1 MSVLVVGSVAYDG
14 IETPRGKVDRV
25 LGGAGSYIA
34 LAASHFTNVRL
45 VAVVGDDFA
54 RADEEVLRR
63 RNIDLEGL
71 ERAPGKTFFW
81 QGVYSQDMN
90 ERRTLVTDLNVFADF
105 QPKLPRSYRDT
116 PMILLGNIQ
125 PSLQATVVDQATNRG
140 FVAGD
145 TMNYWIEGTPDE
157 LARTIRSWDAILI
170 NDEEARQISGET
182 SLRASAA
189 AIQAMGPA
197 SVIIKRGE
205 YGAAL
210 FHGDDCFLTPA
221 YPLRTL
227 VDPTG
232 AGDAFAGG
240 FMGWLDRCGID
251 RLANPEQWQGQLR
264 RAVVYGSIMG
274 SFCCE
279 QFGVDG
285 LRSLTTEHI
294 GARYEEFQ
302 AMAAY

>member
-54 RADEEVLRR
+54 LEDEEVLRR

-105 QPKLPRSYRDT
+105 QPKLPRSYLDT

-170 NDEEARQISGET
+170 NDEEACQISGET

>member
-45 VAVVGDDFA
+45 VAIVGDDFSPK
-54 RADEEVLRR
+54 DEEILRR

-71 ERAPGKTFFW
+71 ERASGKTFFW
-81 QGVYSQDMN
+81 RGVYSQNMN

-105 QPKLPRSYRDT
+105 SPRLPESYRDT
-116 PMILLGNIQ
+116 PLILLGNIQ
-125 PSLQATVVDQATNRG
+125 PSLQQLVVDQSTNRG

-157 LARTIRSWDAILI
+157 LAQTIRHWDAILI
-170 NDEEARQISGET
+170 NDEEARQLTGEDN
-182 SLRASAA
+182 LRKAA
-189 AIQAMGPA
+189 KAIQAMGPNA
-197 SVIIKRGE
+197 VVIKRGE

-210 FHGDDCFLTPA
+210 FQGEDCFLVPA
-221 YPLRTL
+221 YPLTDL

-240 FMGWLDRCGID
+240 FMGWLDSCATD
-251 RLANPEQWQGQLR
+251 REARPRVWQRQLR

-285 LRSLTTEHI
+285 LRSLTK
-294 GARYEEFQ
+294 ARIDARFQEFQ
-302 AMAAY
+302 ALTDY

>member
-14 IETPRGKVDRV
+14 IETRRGKVDRV
-25 LGGAGSYIA
+25 LGGAGSHIA

-54 RADEEVLRR
+54 PADEEVLRR

-81 QGVYSQDMN
+81 QGVYSESMN

-105 QPKLPRSYRDT
+105 QPRLPESYRDT
-116 PMILLGNIQ
+116 PLILLGNIQ

-145 TMNYWIEGTPDE
+145 TMNYWIERTPDD
-157 LARTIRSWDAILI
+157 LADTIRSWDAILI
-170 NDEEARQISGET
+170 NDEEARQLSGET
-182 SLRASAA
+182 GLRASAA
-189 AIQAMGPA
+189 AIQAMGPT
-197 SVIIKRGE
+197 SVVIKRGE
-205 YGAAL
+205 CGAAL
-210 FHGDDCFLTPA
+210 FHGDDCFLVPA
-221 YPLRTL
+221 YPLATL

-251 RLANPEQWQGQLR
+251 QSDHPELWQSQLR

-285 LRSLTTEHI
+285 LRNLTLERI
-294 GARYEEFQ
+294 EARYEEFQ
-302 AMAAY
+302 ALLAY

>member
-25 LGGAGSYIA
+25 LGGAGSHIA

-54 RADEEVLRR
+54 PADEEVLRR

-71 ERAPGKTFFW
+71 ERAAGKTFFW
-81 QGVYSQDMN
+81 QGVYSQNMN

-105 QPKLPRSYRDT
+105 QPRLPESYRDT
-116 PMILLGNIQ
+116 PLILLGNIQ

-145 TMNYWIEGTPDE
+145 TMNYWIERTPDE
-157 LARTIRSWDAILI
+157 LADTIRSWDAILI
-170 NDEEARQISGET
+170 NDEEARQLSGET
-182 SLRASAA
+182 GLRASAA
-189 AIQAMGPA
+189 AIQAMGPT
-197 SVIIKRGE
+197 SVVIKRGE
-205 YGAAL
+205 SGAAL
-210 FHGDDCFLTPA
+210 FHGDDCFLVPA
-221 YPLRTL
+221 YPLTTL

-251 RLANPEQWQGQLR
+251 QSAHPELWRSQLR

-285 LRSLTTEHI
+285 LRNLTLERI
-294 GARYEEFQ
+294 EARHEEFQ
-302 AMAAY
+302 SLLAY

>member
-25 LGGAGSYIA
+25 LGGAGSHIA

-54 RADEEVLRR
+54 PEDEEVLRR

-81 QGVYSQDMN
+81 QGVYSESMN

-105 QPKLPRSYRDT
+105 QPRLPDSYRGT
-116 PMILLGNIQ
+116 PLILLGNIQ
-125 PSLQATVVDQATNRG
+125 PSLQASVVDQATNRG

-145 TMNYWIEGTPDE
+145 TMNYWIERTPDE
-157 LARTIRSWDAILI
+157 LAQTIRNWDAILI
-170 NDEEARQISGET
+170 NDEEARQLSGET
-182 SLRASAA
+182 GLRASAS

-197 SVIIKRGE
+197 SVVIKRGE
-205 YGAAL
+205 RGAAL
-210 FHGDDCFLTPA
+210 FHGDDCFLVPA
-221 YPLRTL
+221 YPLTTL
-227 VDPTG
+227 ADPTG

-251 RLANPEQWQGQLR
+251 RSADPEQWQSQLR
-264 RAVVYGSIMG
+264 RAVIYGSIMG

-285 LRSLTTEHI
+285 LRNLTAEHI
-294 GARYEEFQ
+294 GARYEEFR
-302 AMAAY
+302 ALAAY

>member
-54 RADEEVLRR
+54 PADEEVLRR

-294 GARYEEFQ
+294 GARYEEFR
-302 AMAAY
+302 ALAAY

>member
-25 LGGAGSYIA
+25 LGGAGSHIA

-54 RADEEVLRR
+54 PADEEVLRR

-81 QGVYSQDMN
+81 QGVYSESMN

-105 QPKLPRSYRDT
+105 QPRLPESYRDT
-116 PMILLGNIQ
+116 PLILLGNIQ
-125 PSLQATVVDQATNRG
+125 PSLQATVVDQATNPG

-145 TMNYWIEGTPDE
+145 TMNYWIERTPDE
-157 LARTIRSWDAILI
+157 LADTVRSWDAILI
-170 NDEEARQISGET
+170 NDEEARQLSGET
-182 SLRASAA
+182 GLRASAA
-189 AIQAMGPA
+189 AIQAMGPT
-197 SVIIKRGE
+197 SVVIKRGE
-205 YGAAL
+205 CGAAL
-210 FHGDDCFLTPA
+210 FHGDDCFLVPA
-221 YPLRTL
+221 YPLTTL

-240 FMGWLDRCGID
+240 FMGWLDRCGIN
-251 RLANPEQWQGQLR
+251 RFAHPEQWQSQLR

-285 LRSLTTEHI
+285 LRNLTLERI
-294 GARYEEFQ
+294 EARYEKFQ
-302 AMAAY
+302 ALLTY